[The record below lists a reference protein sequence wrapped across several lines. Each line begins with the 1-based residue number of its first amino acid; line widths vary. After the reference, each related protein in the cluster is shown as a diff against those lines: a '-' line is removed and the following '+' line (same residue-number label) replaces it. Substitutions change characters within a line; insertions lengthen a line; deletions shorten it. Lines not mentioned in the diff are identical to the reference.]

1 LRQSTNGLTANYNN
15 YSAAELEKALQSWV
29 DPYPKP
35 IILNHDLNSEP
46 IGRVI
51 AAKMDKEED
60 GSPYVR
66 LQVAITDP
74 AAAQKVADKRYLTGS
89 VGGRASKAV
98 CSITGEDLAATDSS
112 GRPKAPKYK
121 RGTVYKGK
129 LAFIDMQDI
138 SFKEYSFVNQ
148 PADQRSSVRSKKQS
162 EGKIT
167 VTDSEGWVAKSK
179 AFVLHMN
186 EEDIYSLEEH
196 ESILSNM
203 KKKESR
209 PLYLHM
215 KGAFLSAVA
224 IQESENSNNINN
236 SLLSTENDVKSNH
249 EENSG
254 MEKNVEQEDILAAI
268 ENLSQDL
275 SNIANASSEVSEGDE
290 EGSGEPE
297 VNEEPEV
304 SEEPEA
310 SEEPEVSEESEK
322 VQETENN
329 AAAKVQAVLNEMIVL
344 GFVAQRAHW
353 NVKGSDFQEYHAL
366 FGMIYED
373 IFDSIDAV
381 AEEIRKMGFMVEN
394 LTNMIMS
401 SSFKDDATGSD
412 TRMLTQDILSK
423 NIMLNQTI
431 LAAFETCS
439 EANEQ
444 GTADVLAARDGMHK
458 KWSWQLR
465 SSLGEEA
472 GEPADE
478 SWREIGSNKVTES
491 SEELVENTVD
501 SEEAANSL
509 ESGENGNSK
518 ANLTGDGLASELDA
532 KEDNRFQALQEE
544 NAKLK
549 EALHRT
555 LAERVVDTKIS
566 LGVESSESRDDL
578 IKDHA
583 SRSASSLADSLRDLA
598 KMPAAKKNIYSL
610 GESIIENTVVSE
622 SEDNVI
628 DEVNEEI
635 EEPTEKKTS
644 VEELFVDALMGRRK
658 L

>member
-1 LRQSTNGLTANYNN
+1 M
-15 YSAAELEKALQSWV
+15 QSWV

-74 AAAQKVADKRYLTGS
+74 VAAQKVADKRYLTGS

-121 RGTVYKGK
+121 RGTVHKGK

-148 PADQRSSVRSKKQS
+148 PADQRSSVRSKKES

-290 EGSGEPE
+290 EGSEEPE
-297 VNEEPEV
+297 VN
-304 SEEPEA
+304 EEPEA

-322 VQETENN
+322 VQEAEHT
-329 AAAKVQAVLNEMIVL
+329 AAVAVQKVVNETIVF
-344 GFVAQRAHW
+344 GIAAQRAHW
-353 NVKGSDFQEYHAL
+353 NVMGENFEQYHAL
-366 FGMIYED
+366 FGGIYED
-373 IFDSIDAV
+373 AFDALDSI
-381 AEEIRKMGFMVEN
+381 AEEIRKMDVFVEN
-394 LTNMIMS
+394 LTNMVMNA
-401 SSFKDDATGSD
+401 SFKDDATETDPKS
-412 TRMLTQDILSK
+412 LAESLLQK
-423 NIMLNQTI
+423 NMALNETI
-431 LAAFETCS
+431 LAAFAACS
-439 EANEQ
+439 AVNAQ
-444 GTADVLAARDGMHK
+444 GTADIMAARDGMHK
-458 KWSWQLR
+458 KWSWQLK

-532 KEDNRFQALQEE
+532 KEANKFQALQEE

>member
-1 LRQSTNGLTANYNN
+1 
-15 YSAAELEKALQSWV
+15 LEKALQSWV

-74 AAAQKVADKRYLTGS
+74 VAAQKVADKRYLTGS

-121 RGTVYKGK
+121 RGTVHKGK

-148 PADQRSSVRSKKQS
+148 PADQRSSVRSKKES

-290 EGSGEPE
+290 EGSEEPE
-297 VNEEPEV
+297 VN
-304 SEEPEA
+304 EEPEA

-322 VQETENN
+322 VQEAEHT
-329 AAAKVQAVLNEMIVL
+329 AAVAVQKVVNETIVF
-344 GFVAQRAHW
+344 GIAAQRAHW
-353 NVKGSDFQEYHAL
+353 NVMGENFEQYHAL
-366 FGMIYED
+366 FGGIYED
-373 IFDSIDAV
+373 AFDALDSI
-381 AEEIRKMGFMVEN
+381 AEEIRKMDVFVEN
-394 LTNMIMS
+394 LTNMVMNA
-401 SSFKDDATGSD
+401 SFKDDATETDPKS
-412 TRMLTQDILSK
+412 LAESLLQK
-423 NIMLNQTI
+423 NMALNETI
-431 LAAFETCS
+431 LAAFAACS
-439 EANEQ
+439 AVNAQ
-444 GTADVLAARDGMHK
+444 GTADVMAARDGMHK
-458 KWSWQLR
+458 KWSWQLK

-532 KEDNRFQALQEE
+532 KEANKFQALQEE

>member
-1 LRQSTNGLTANYNN
+1 
-15 YSAAELEKALQSWV
+15 LEKALQSWV

-74 AAAQKVADKRYLTGS
+74 VAAQKVADKRYLTGS

-121 RGTVYKGK
+121 RGTVHKGK

-148 PADQRSSVRSKKQS
+148 PADQRSSVRSKKES

-290 EGSGEPE
+290 EGSEEPE
-297 VNEEPEV
+297 VN
-304 SEEPEA
+304 EEPEA

-322 VQETENN
+322 VQEAEHT
-329 AAAKVQAVLNEMIVL
+329 AAVAVQKVVNETIVF
-344 GFVAQRAHW
+344 GIAAQRAHW
-353 NVKGSDFQEYHAL
+353 NVMGENFEQYHAL
-366 FGMIYED
+366 FGGIYED
-373 IFDSIDAV
+373 AFDALDSI
-381 AEEIRKMGFMVEN
+381 AEEIRKMDVFVEN
-394 LTNMIMS
+394 LTNMVMNA
-401 SSFKDDATGSD
+401 SFKDDATETDPKS
-412 TRMLTQDILSK
+412 LAESLLQK
-423 NIMLNQTI
+423 NMALNETI
-431 LAAFETCS
+431 LAAFAACS
-439 EANEQ
+439 AVNAQ
-444 GTADVLAARDGMHK
+444 GTADIMAARDGMHK
-458 KWSWQLR
+458 KWSWQLK

-532 KEDNRFQALQEE
+532 KEANKFQALQEE

>member
-1 LRQSTNGLTANYNN
+1 M
-15 YSAAELEKALQSWV
+15 QSWV

-74 AAAQKVADKRYLTGS
+74 VAAQKVADKRYLTGS

-121 RGTVYKGK
+121 RGTVHKGK

-148 PADQRSSVRSKKQS
+148 PADQRSSVRSKKES

-290 EGSGEPE
+290 EGSEEPE
-297 VNEEPEV
+297 VNEEPE
-304 SEEPEA
+304 A
-310 SEEPEVSEESEK
+310 SEKPEVSEESEK
-322 VQETENN
+322 VQEAEHT
-329 AAAKVQAVLNEMIVL
+329 AAVAVQKVVNETIVF
-344 GFVAQRAHW
+344 GIAAQRAHW
-353 NVKGSDFQEYHAL
+353 NVMGENFEQYHAL
-366 FGMIYED
+366 FGGIYED
-373 IFDSIDAV
+373 VFDALDSI
-381 AEEIRKMGFMVEN
+381 AEEIRKMDVFVEN
-394 LTNMIMS
+394 LTNMVMN
-401 SSFKDDATGSD
+401 SSFKDDATETDPKS
-412 TRMLTQDILSK
+412 LAESLLQK
-423 NIMLNQTI
+423 NMALNETI
-431 LAAFETCS
+431 LAAFAACS
-439 EANEQ
+439 AVNAQ

-458 KWSWQLR
+458 KWSWQLK

-501 SEEAANSL
+501 SEEAVNSL

-532 KEDNRFQALQEE
+532 KEANKFQALQEE

>member
-1 LRQSTNGLTANYNN
+1 M
-15 YSAAELEKALQSWV
+15 QSWV

-74 AAAQKVADKRYLTGS
+74 VAAQKVADKRYLTGS

-121 RGTVYKGK
+121 RGTVHKGK

-148 PADQRSSVRSKKQS
+148 PADQRSSVRSKKES

-290 EGSGEPE
+290 EGSEEPE
-297 VNEEPEV
+297 VN
-304 SEEPEA
+304 EEPEA

-322 VQETENN
+322 VQEAEHT
-329 AAAKVQAVLNEMIVL
+329 AAVAVQKVVNETIVF
-344 GFVAQRAHW
+344 GIAAQRAHW
-353 NVKGSDFQEYHAL
+353 NVMGENFEQYHAL
-366 FGMIYED
+366 FGGIYED
-373 IFDSIDAV
+373 AFDALDSI
-381 AEEIRKMGFMVEN
+381 AEEIRKMDVFVEN
-394 LTNMIMS
+394 LTNMVMNA
-401 SSFKDDATGSD
+401 SFKDDAIETDPKS
-412 TRMLTQDILSK
+412 LAESLLQK
-423 NIMLNQTI
+423 NMALNETI
-431 LAAFETCS
+431 LAAFAACS
-439 EANEQ
+439 AVNAQ
-444 GTADVLAARDGMHK
+444 GTADVMAARDGMHK
-458 KWSWQLR
+458 KWSWQLK

-532 KEDNRFQALQEE
+532 KEANKFQALQEE

>member
-1 LRQSTNGLTANYNN
+1 
-15 YSAAELEKALQSWV
+15 LEKALQSWV

-74 AAAQKVADKRYLTGS
+74 VAAQKVADKRYLTGS

-121 RGTVYKGK
+121 RGTVHKGK

-148 PADQRSSVRSKKQS
+148 PADQRSSVRSKKES

-290 EGSGEPE
+290 EGSEEPE
-297 VNEEPEV
+297 VN
-304 SEEPEA
+304 EEPEA

-322 VQETENN
+322 VQEAEHT
-329 AAAKVQAVLNEMIVL
+329 AAVAVQKVVNETIVF
-344 GFVAQRAHW
+344 GIAAQRAHW
-353 NVKGSDFQEYHAL
+353 NVMGENFEQYHAL
-366 FGMIYED
+366 FGGIYED
-373 IFDSIDAV
+373 AFDALDSI
-381 AEEIRKMGFMVEN
+381 AEEIRKMDVFVEN
-394 LTNMIMS
+394 LTNMVMNA
-401 SSFKDDATGSD
+401 SFKDDAIETDPKS
-412 TRMLTQDILSK
+412 LAESLLQK
-423 NIMLNQTI
+423 NMALNETI
-431 LAAFETCS
+431 LAAFAACS
-439 EANEQ
+439 AVNAQ
-444 GTADVLAARDGMHK
+444 GTADVMAARDGMHK
-458 KWSWQLR
+458 KWSWQLK

-532 KEDNRFQALQEE
+532 KEANKFQALQEE

>member
-1 LRQSTNGLTANYNN
+1 
-15 YSAAELEKALQSWV
+15 LEKALQSWV

-74 AAAQKVADKRYLTGS
+74 VAAQKVADKRYLTGS

-121 RGTVYKGK
+121 RGTVHKGK

-148 PADQRSSVRSKKQS
+148 PADQRSSVRSKKES

-290 EGSGEPE
+290 EGSEEPE
-297 VNEEPEV
+297 VNEEPE
-304 SEEPEA
+304 A
-310 SEEPEVSEESEK
+310 SEKPEVSEESEK
-322 VQETENN
+322 VQEAEHT
-329 AAAKVQAVLNEMIVL
+329 AAVAVQKVVNETIVF
-344 GFVAQRAHW
+344 GIAAQRAHW
-353 NVKGSDFQEYHAL
+353 NVMGENFEQYHAL
-366 FGMIYED
+366 FGGIYED
-373 IFDSIDAV
+373 VFDALDSI
-381 AEEIRKMGFMVEN
+381 AEEIRKMDVFVEN
-394 LTNMIMS
+394 LTNMVMN
-401 SSFKDDATGSD
+401 SSFKDDATETDPKS
-412 TRMLTQDILSK
+412 LAESLLQK
-423 NIMLNQTI
+423 NMALNETI
-431 LAAFETCS
+431 LAAFAACS
-439 EANEQ
+439 AVNAQ

-458 KWSWQLR
+458 KWSWQLK

-501 SEEAANSL
+501 SEEAVNSL

-532 KEDNRFQALQEE
+532 KEANKFQALQEE

>member
-1 LRQSTNGLTANYNN
+1 M
-15 YSAAELEKALQSWV
+15 QSWV

-74 AAAQKVADKRYLTGS
+74 VAAQKVADKRYLTGS

-121 RGTVYKGK
+121 RGTVHKGK

-148 PADQRSSVRSKKQS
+148 PADQRSSVRSKKES

-290 EGSGEPE
+290 EGSEEPE
-297 VNEEPEV
+297 VN
-304 SEEPEA
+304 EEPEA

-322 VQETENN
+322 IQEAEHTAAVAVQKVVNET
-329 AAAKVQAVLNEMIVL
+329 IVF
-344 GFVAQRAHW
+344 GIAAQRAHW
-353 NVKGSDFQEYHAL
+353 NVMGENFEQYHAL
-366 FGMIYED
+366 FGGIYED
-373 IFDSIDAV
+373 AFDALDSI
-381 AEEIRKMGFMVEN
+381 AEEIRKMDVFVEN
-394 LTNMIMS
+394 LTNMVMNA
-401 SSFKDDATGSD
+401 SFKDDATETDPKS
-412 TRMLTQDILSK
+412 LAESLLQK
-423 NIMLNQTI
+423 NMALNETI
-431 LAAFETCS
+431 LAAFAACS
-439 EANEQ
+439 AVNAQ
-444 GTADVLAARDGMHK
+444 GTADVMAARDGMHK
-458 KWSWQLR
+458 KWSWQLK

-532 KEDNRFQALQEE
+532 KEANKFQALQEE

>member
-1 LRQSTNGLTANYNN
+1 M
-15 YSAAELEKALQSWV
+15 QSWV

-74 AAAQKVADKRYLTGS
+74 VAAQKVADKRYLTGS

-121 RGTVYKGK
+121 RGTVHKGK

-148 PADQRSSVRSKKQS
+148 PADQRSSVRSKKES

-290 EGSGEPE
+290 EGSEEPE
-297 VNEEPEV
+297 VN
-304 SEEPEA
+304 EEPEA

-322 VQETENN
+322 VQEAEHT
-329 AAAKVQAVLNEMIVL
+329 AAVAVQKVVNETIVF
-344 GFVAQRAHW
+344 GIAAQRAHW
-353 NVKGSDFQEYHAL
+353 NVMGENFEQYHAL
-366 FGMIYED
+366 FGGIYED
-373 IFDSIDAV
+373 AFDALDSI
-381 AEEIRKMGFMVEN
+381 AEEIRKMDVFVEN
-394 LTNMIMS
+394 LTNMVMNA
-401 SSFKDDATGSD
+401 SFKDDATETDPKS
-412 TRMLTQDILSK
+412 LAESLLQK
-423 NIMLNQTI
+423 NMALNETI
-431 LAAFETCS
+431 LAAFAACS
-439 EANEQ
+439 AVNAQ
-444 GTADVLAARDGMHK
+444 GTADVMAARDGMHK
-458 KWSWQLR
+458 KWSWQLK

-532 KEDNRFQALQEE
+532 KEANKFQALQEE

>member
-74 AAAQKVADKRYLTGS
+74 VAAQKVADKRYLTGS

-121 RGTVYKGK
+121 RGTVHKGK

-148 PADQRSSVRSKKQS
+148 PADQRSSVRSKKES

-290 EGSGEPE
+290 EGSEEPE
-297 VNEEPEV
+297 VN
-304 SEEPEA
+304 EEPEA

-322 VQETENN
+322 VQEAEHT
-329 AAAKVQAVLNEMIVL
+329 AAVAVQKVVNETIVF
-344 GFVAQRAHW
+344 GIAAQRAHW
-353 NVKGSDFQEYHAL
+353 NVMGENFEQYHAL
-366 FGMIYED
+366 FGGIYED
-373 IFDSIDAV
+373 AFDALDSI
-381 AEEIRKMGFMVEN
+381 AEEIRKMDVFVEN
-394 LTNMIMS
+394 LTNMVMNA
-401 SSFKDDATGSD
+401 SFKDDATETDPKS
-412 TRMLTQDILSK
+412 LAESLLQK
-423 NIMLNQTI
+423 NMALNETI
-431 LAAFETCS
+431 LAAFAACS
-439 EANEQ
+439 AVNAQ
-444 GTADVLAARDGMHK
+444 GTADVMAARDGMHK
-458 KWSWQLR
+458 KWSWQLK

-532 KEDNRFQALQEE
+532 KEANKFQALQEE

>member
-1 LRQSTNGLTANYNN
+1 M
-15 YSAAELEKALQSWV
+15 QSWV

-66 LQVAITDP
+66 LQIAITDP
-74 AAAQKVADKRYLTGS
+74 VAAQKVSDKRYLTGS

-98 CSITGEDLAATDSS
+98 CSITGEDLASTDSA

-121 RGTVYKGK
+121 RGTVHKGK

-162 EGKIT
+162 DGKVT

-186 EEDIYSLEEH
+186 EEDIYSIEEH
-196 ESILSNM
+196 ESILTNM

-215 KGAFLSAVA
+215 KGAFLSAIA

-236 SLLSTENDVKSNH
+236 SLLSNENDVNSNH

-275 SNIANASSEVSEGDE
+275 SDIANASSEVSEE
-290 EGSGEPE
+290 EETP
-297 VNEEPEV
+297 EEPEA
-304 SEEPEA
+304 EEKPEA

-322 VQETENN
+322 VEESAHT
-329 AAAKVQAVLNEMIVL
+329 AAASVQKVLNEMIVL

-353 NVKGSDFQEYHAL
+353 NVTGTDFEEYHAL
-366 FGMIYED
+366 FGAIYED
-373 IFDSIDAV
+373 IFDSVDSV
-381 AEEIRKMGFMVEN
+381 AEEIRKMNVMVEN
-394 LTNMIMS
+394 LTNMVMS
-401 SSFKDDATGSD
+401 SSFKDDATASD
-412 TRMLTQDILSK
+412 PRTLTQDLLSK
-423 NIMLNQTI
+423 NMMLNESI
-431 LAAFETCS
+431 LAAFNLCS
-439 EANEQ
+439 ESNEQ
-444 GTADVLAARDGMHK
+444 GTADLLASRDGMHK

-478 SWREIGSNKVTES
+478 SWREISSKKVEES

-501 SEEAANSL
+501 SESTESEL
-509 ESGENGNSK
+509 ESGENGNSE
-518 ANLTGDGLASELDA
+518 ANLTGDSLASEQDA
-532 KEDNRFQALQEE
+532 KEASKIQTLQEE

-566 LGVESSESRDDL
+566 LGVESSDSRDDL
-578 IKDHA
+578 IKDHVG
-583 SRSASSLADSLRDLA
+583 RSASSLADSLRDLA
-598 KMPAAKKNIYSL
+598 KMPAAKKSIHSL
-610 GESIIENTVVSE
+610 SESIIENDVVSE

-628 DEVNEEI
+628 DEMNEEVEKPI
-635 EEPTEKKTS
+635 EKKPS